1 MRSAL
6 LFTVSALAVTAAATS
21 SFAQSAEPA
30 PAAAPVVEEIII
42 TAQKRE
48 QSLQDVPIS
57 VTAVGGAAIQS
68 AGVKDIKDLTVL
80 VPSLNSVST
89 SSEAT
94 TNVRV
99 RGIGTAGDNPG
110 LESSVGVVIDGVYR
124 PRNGVGFGDLG
135 EVERIEVLN
144 GPQGTLFGKNT
155 SAGVINIITA
165 SPTFEPSLKLEG
177 TVGNYGEIGGSVGIN
192 GPIIDDKLAGRF
204 FIVARK
210 RDGWIDVETAG
221 GPRRR
226 DDSADRNYL
235 SMRGQ
240 LLFLPTD
247 NLELR
252 LIGDYSYRSELCCLG
267 APLTAGPTAA
277 YINGLTGGLGTDQ
290 TPNYKN
296 YKAYAN
302 RDDSQ
307 KVKDGGL
314 SLEANWDINDDL
326 TLTSITAWREWDIV
340 RGSDI
345 DYSGADIGYRDDNG
359 DFGTTFTQFS
369 QELRLAG
376 VAGPLTYVAGLFYAR
391 EEIDHR
397 QSWQYGADLE
407 RYLGLTL
414 SGGLDPNRVSTW
426 TLLPVGSNFPVSQGQ
441 QDQFKQEGDTV
452 ALFGNLNWQVTD
464 GLELTLGLRYTH
476 DERSLRSD
484 FFNDGGAPA
493 CSAILARI
501 SGGAVI
507 PAGVLNTLCAPSFD
521 AGFNNATTLQDR
533 TEKEWGGTFKVAY
546 RFSPDFMTYA
556 SYSKGYKGGGFN
568 IDRGRFSIGVINP
581 DTTFAPE
588 FVDAYEVGA
597 KTSLFDRALTLNG
610 AIFYQVFED
619 YQLNVYTGVSFVV
632 NSLPEVV
639 SRGADLDFA
648 WATPIDG
655 LRISG
660 GVTYAETQAGDFTGV
675 PGVNPNL
682 ANSRIVIAPLWSA
695 SLQTDYTH
703 DLGNDLELRFN
714 LAGKYTSEMNTSS
727 SLTPGS
733 EREKLLLINGR
744 VTLAQVDDR
753 WALEGWVQNLT
764 DERYINQAFAT
775 PNQSGSFGTFLGSP
789 RFYGV
794 TLRLRY

>member
-1 MRSAL
+1 MKSMLITASSMAAL
-6 LFTVSALAVTAAATS
+6 LVASPALA
-21 SFAQSAEPA
+21 QAEPEA
-30 PAAAPVVEEIII
+30 DSAGTVEEIII

-57 VTAVGGAAIQS
+57 VTAVGGAAIEK

-155 SAGVINIITA
+155 SAGVINVITA
-165 SPTFEPSLKLEG
+165 GPTFEPRVKAEA
-177 TVGNYGEIGGSVGIN
+177 TVANYGEIGGSVSVN
-192 GPIIDDKLAGRF
+192 GPILDDKLAGRF
-204 FIVARK
+204 FIVART
-210 RDGWIDVETAG
+210 RDGWMDVETAG

-226 DDSADRNYL
+226 KDSADRNYL

-240 LLFLPTD
+240 LLYAPNED
-247 NLELR
+247 LEIR
-252 LIGDYSYRSELCCLG
+252 LIGDYSYRDELCCLG
-267 APLTAGPTAA
+267 VPLIAGVNAA
-277 YINGLTGGLGTDQ
+277 RINSLTGGLGTDT
-290 TPNYKN
+290 TPKYTD

-302 RDDSQ
+302 REDAQ
-307 KVKDGGL
+307 TINEGGL
-314 SLEANWDINDDL
+314 SLEANWDITPDL

-345 DYSGADIGYRDDNG
+345 DYSGADIGYRDNNG
-359 DFGTTFTQFS
+359 DFGTNFKQFS

-376 VAGPLTYVAGLFYAR
+376 TAGPLTYVGGIFYAR

-397 QSWQYGADLE
+397 QSWQYGRDLE
-407 RYLGLTL
+407 SFLGLQL
-414 SGGLDPNRVSTW
+414 SGGLNPNAVSNF
-426 TLLPVGSNFPVSQGQ
+426 TLLPVGTNFPVGLGQ
-441 QDQFKQEGDTV
+441 QDQFLQEGDTT
-452 ALFGNLNWQVTD
+452 ALFGNVNWQVTE

-476 DERSLRSD
+476 DERSLRSE
-484 FFNDGGAPA
+484 FFNNGGAPA
-493 CSAILARI
+493 CSAIQARI

-507 PAGVLNTLCAPSFD
+507 PAGVIAALCAPSFD
-521 AGFNNATTLQDR
+521 SGFNNATTNQDR

-556 SYSKGYKGGGFN
+556 SYSRGYKGGGFN
-568 IDRGRFSIGVINP
+568 IDRERLAIAVIDP
-581 DTTFAPE
+581 DTAFSPE

-597 KTSLFDRALTLNG
+597 KSTLFDRTLTLNT
-610 AIFYQVFED
+610 AIFWQTFTD
-619 YQLNVYTGVSFVV
+619 YQLNVYTGASFVV
-632 NSLPEVV
+632 TSLPEVV
-639 SRGADLDFA
+639 SRGVEVDFS
-648 WATPIDG
+648 WRTPIEG
-655 LRISG
+655 LRFGG
-660 GVTYAETQAGDFTGV
+660 GVTYAETQAGDFTGIAGV
-675 PGVNPNL
+675 APGL

-714 LAGKYTSEMNTSS
+714 LSGKYTSEMNTSS
-727 SLTPGS
+727 SLTPGTT
-733 EREKLLLINGR
+733 RDKLLLINGR
-744 VTLAQVDDR
+744 ITLANVDDQ

-775 PNQSGSFGTFLGSP
+775 PNQTGSFGAFVGAP
-789 RFYGV
+789 RLYGL
-794 TLRLRY
+794 TLRMQF